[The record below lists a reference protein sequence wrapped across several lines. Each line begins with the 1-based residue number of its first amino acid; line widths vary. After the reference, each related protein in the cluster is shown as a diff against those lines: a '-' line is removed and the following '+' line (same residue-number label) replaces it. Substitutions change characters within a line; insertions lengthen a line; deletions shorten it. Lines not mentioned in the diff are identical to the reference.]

1 LVGRDGLAPALGA
14 FAFWLALPGA
24 AAACSCAPPP
34 PDAAAVL
41 RSTPVIFWGRA
52 VAVSEAAR
60 LRTYTVEVWAGNAAL
75 PATVAVKT
83 ASHSA
88 ACGVELAIG
97 VIELIAGVGKDGAV
111 WTNLCS
117 KFAVDAH
124 RPAIEA
130 LMRDC
135 KPFGPCPAR

>member
-1 LVGRDGLAPALGA
+1 LVGREGLAPALGA
-14 FAFWLALPGA
+14 FALWLALPGA

-34 PDAAAVL
+34 PDAAEVL

-52 VAVSEAAR
+52 VAVSEAAP

-83 ASHSA
+83 ANRSA

-97 VIELIAGVGKDGAV
+97 PVELIAGVEKDGAV
-111 WTNLCS
+111 WINLCA
-117 KFAVDAH
+117 KYWIDAH

-135 KPFGPCPAR
+135 KPFQPCPAR

>member
-1 LVGRDGLAPALGA
+1 MVGREGLAPALGA
-14 FAFWLALPGA
+14 FALWLAFAGA

-34 PDAAAVL
+34 PDAAEVL

-52 VAVSEAAR
+52 VAVSEAAP
-60 LRTYTVEVWAGNAAL
+60 LRTYAVEVWAGNAAL

-83 ASHSA
+83 MNHTAM
-88 ACGVELAIG
+88 CGVELALG
-97 VIELIAGVGKDGAV
+97 AVELIAGVEKDGAV

-117 KFAVDAH
+117 KFAVDTH
-124 RPAIEA
+124 RRAIEA

-135 KPFGPCPAR
+135 KPFQPCPAR